1 MEKDRAFGGAATFKR
16 FDRVNIFGE
25 ALKKYVSVK
34 NWDDADGLSTYK
46 ALIASYESGTLT
58 GRAQRLAL
66 EAKQDERADARAKPE
81 DSLAAKHAA
90 PLRSMRCSRRT
101 TRASICSWRGA

>member
-1 MEKDRAFGGAATFKR
+1 M
-16 FDRVNIFGE
+16 NIFGE

-66 EAKQDERADARAKPE
+66 EAKRDGVPTPGR
-81 DSLAAKHAA
+81 
-90 PLRSMRCSRRT
+90 SRRIRSPRN
-101 TRASICSWRGA
+101 TRRRCVRCKKH